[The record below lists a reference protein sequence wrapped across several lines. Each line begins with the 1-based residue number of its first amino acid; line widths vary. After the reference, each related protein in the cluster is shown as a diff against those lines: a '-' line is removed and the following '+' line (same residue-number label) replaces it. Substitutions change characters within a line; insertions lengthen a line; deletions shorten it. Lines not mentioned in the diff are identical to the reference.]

1 MSDARSSV
9 VSPHVN
15 STASRTSSNFLF
27 PSDGCMSRA
36 ATNTSSFLRHR
47 KPSKADVGPYV
58 QRERWAIFLLHV
70 FDVSSKF
77 LPQFSKPRASMMRS
91 LCAVTCRQFD
101 PAVMTTGNNCA
112 IKVSHCWAEGGLRH
126 APVFLRGFWSAALK
140 GMLL

>member
-58 QRERWAIFLLHV
+58 QREMWATFSLHV

-91 LCAVTCRQFD
+91 LCTVTCRQFD
-101 PAVMTTGNNCA
+101 PAVMTTENNCA
-112 IKVSHCWAEGGLRH
+112 IEVSHCG
-126 APVFLRGFWSAALK
+126 LK
-140 GMLL
+140 GVCVTPRFSSEDFGVLL